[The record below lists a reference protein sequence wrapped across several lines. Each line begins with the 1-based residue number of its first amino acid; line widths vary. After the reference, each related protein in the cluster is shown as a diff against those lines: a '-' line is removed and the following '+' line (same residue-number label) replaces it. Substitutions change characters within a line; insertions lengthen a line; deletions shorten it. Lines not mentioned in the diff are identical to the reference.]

1 MSRPAALALVLLAA
15 LAVPLAARP
24 LAVEPSGL
32 GGLVLPHTGRAMH
45 ASSADPA
52 GGNTDFRVLESGD
65 SLTLLDI
72 SGAGI
77 VRRFWMTF
85 FPRASLGSSPGQV
98 VAAHRQ
104 AILRMYWDGE
114 SEPSVEVPVGDF
126 FGVGFGEQR
135 DYISLPLAETT
146 GGYNCYWPMPFHRAA
161 RWTLTNLGTAT
172 MLVWWNVDYTALP
185 KLPREVPHFHA
196 QWRRENPTTQGRS
209 YTVLE
214 AAGTGHYVGTALF
227 MQNLGPGVPPFGK
240 LVFLEGDEQ
249 MFVDGEVSPSIAG
262 TGTEDYFDGGF
273 YFDHGPLA
281 APYAGAVIRDEATAR
296 VSAYRWHV
304 EDAIPFAKSLRVTIE
319 HGPAN
324 NVETDYSSVAYFYQ
338 REPHAPFPA
347 LPTEP
352 AKLLPTPPGP

>member
-1 MSRPAALALVLLAA
+1 
-15 LAVPLAARP
+15 
-24 LAVEPSGL
+24 
-32 GGLVLPHTGRAMH
+32 
-45 ASSADPA
+45 
-52 GGNTDFRVLESGD
+52 
-65 SLTLLDI
+65 
-72 SGAGI
+72 
-77 VRRFWMTF
+77 MTF
-85 FPRASLGSSPGQV
+85 FPRASLGSSPAQV

-114 SEPSVEVPVGDF
+114 SQPSVEVPVGDF

-135 DYISLPLAETT
+135 DYVSLPLAETT
-146 GGYNCYWPMPFHRAA
+146 GGYNCYWPMPFHKAA
-161 RWTLTNLGTAT
+161 RWTLTNLGTGT
-172 MLVWWNVDYTALP
+172 MLVWWNVDYTTLP

-196 QWRRENPTTQGRS
+196 QWRRENPTTRGRS

-214 AAGTGHYVGTALF
+214 AAGSGHYVGTALF

-249 MFVDGEVSPSIAG
+249 LFVDGEVSPSIAG

-324 NVETDYSSVAYFYQ
+324 DVETDYSSVAYFYQ

-347 LPTEP
+347 LPTDP